1 MFINPPG
8 LSKTSIFHPNEP
20 VSYEWIDR
28 ITPWNPD
35 PSVSSRKMNLFR
47 RKPVIREN
55 CTVINIQFEINRN
68 KKLIKPKVI
77 HRLSNVNQK
86 SFTLLMIQFDKL
98 VI

>member
-8 LSKTSIFHPNEP
+8 LSKTSIFHPNET

-28 ITPWNPD
+28 ITSWNPV
-35 PSVSSRKMNLFR
+35 PSVSSRTMNLIR
-47 RKPVIREN
+47 RKPVIRVN
-55 CTVINIQFEINRN
+55 CTVINIQFETNRN

-98 VI
+98 VT